1 MTWVDTARAIA
12 DRVIQ
17 TREEAGLSKVEFA
30 SIIGVSKQAYTPYEQ
45 YSTEY
50 SLEQLFIISRTFGK
64 PLPWLLGLPSELAPD
79 EEQLL
84 HLYRSLPHDDM
95 RKMVISSM
103 KAEFNLASGAGRA
116 RPRRSKREPSE

>member
-1 MTWVDTARAIA
+1 MNWTERSKGITV
-12 DRVIQ
+12 RVIQ

-30 SIIGVSKQAYTPYEQ
+30 AIIGVSKQAYTPYEQ
-45 YSTEY
+45 YGTEY
-50 SLEQLFIISRTFGK
+50 SLEQLFTISSTFGK
-64 PLPWLLGLPSELAPD
+64 PLTWLLGLPSELAPD

-95 RKMVISSM
+95 RQMVISAM
-103 KAEFNLASGAGRA
+103 KGEFSLAAEAGRA